1 MFRDKKTQFAIRKL
15 TTGTGILLL
24 SVGMGINLSSKEVS
38 ASEIDPAQTTETVQ
52 TEAATELT
60 AEQEPAVEFSAPV
73 QETEGTSTVESTP
86 NVEETTVTEA
96 PAETVTQEKQESA
109 ESVTET
115 EKEIQDTTVTDST
128 NNENNDA
135 VNTDSQAPKVETNA
149 QPEADKA
156 DESEKNSAKDE
167 TVSSPEK
174 NESSEQ
180 DKTENESDKEDKKDD
195 AINIDGSILPDAAKP
210 DKDNIND
217 IINSILSDPDKLAEF
232 EEKANWTDD
241 LAEAVI
247 KWIENNKLTWDH
259 INNQGDFPGWESVF
273 DKNLVIDRVEHFDPK
288 NPQWQTT
295 ANKEITITQTV
306 NNGSQQST
314 QQIKVNYD
322 VVIFIE
328 IDPNMSWWDIL
339 KANYKF
345 IISDIKVSNVTK
357 VDPDTNDPKDNFDA
371 VNIPTAPEGFEN
383 KVTGTIEG
391 PKLDNYDINANINIE
406 GAQIKTDLND
416 IFNTILQKGEDV
428 TFKYDIKQIATKKPN
443 WADVI
448 DGDNIKKDDWN
459 DIFKDVE
466 FTEGKD
472 GNWTGKVT
480 FNKDII
486 QIINGLDQENKQTIN
501 LTKDVTITVERVGN
515 TNTFKII
522 KVNNPEWTQNGSLG
536 STDISNPGY
545 NYDMSTS
552 VTGTDQTIT
561 PTINGNFLTTD
572 LSGIKLE
579 NNNNSVTITY
589 TVNYTPDWSN
599 VEWPDEIDKDKI
611 TDWTQND
618 DGSWS
623 GNTSI
628 NKNITQTVN
637 GNSNQIILSQAV
649 TVKLT
654 LKDGKWTAVAVK
666 GDITVKDD
674 DPLNVNKPG
683 YTYTQDD
690 VSASI
695 GNSSFDKFTVENSKI
710 VVDVDAW
717 NELKNGDTIK
727 YTVDYKPDW
736 SGADLPDNVV
746 FEKDPT
752 KPNT

>member
-52 TEAATELT
+52 TEAATEST
-60 AEQEPAVEFSAPV
+60 AEQGELPTTT
-73 QETEGTSTVESTP
+73 QETGDTTTVETP
-86 NVEETTVTEA
+86 SVEETTVEEA
-96 PAETVTQEKQESA
+96 PTETVTPEVA
-109 ESVTET
+109 ETTEPVSKT
-115 EKEIQDTTVTDST
+115 DQDTTVTGNT

-135 VNTDSQAPKVETNA
+135 VNTDSQAPEAEMNA
-149 QPEADKA
+149 QPETEKA
-156 DESEKNSAKDE
+156 DEDEKNSAKDE

-416 IFNTILQKGEDV
+416 IFNTILQKG
-428 TFKYDIKQIATKKPN
+428 
-443 WADVI
+443 
-448 DGDNIKKDDWN
+448 
-459 DIFKDVE
+459 
-466 FTEGKD
+466 
-472 GNWTGKVT
+472 
-480 FNKDII
+480 
-486 QIINGLDQENKQTIN
+486 
-501 LTKDVTITVERVGN
+501 
-515 TNTFKII
+515 
-522 KVNNPEWTQNGSLG
+522 
-536 STDISNPGY
+536 
-545 NYDMSTS
+545 
-552 VTGTDQTIT
+552 
-561 PTINGNFLTTD
+561 
-572 LSGIKLE
+572 
-579 NNNNSVTITY
+579 
-589 TVNYTPDWSN
+589 
-599 VEWPDEIDKDKI
+599 
-611 TDWTQND
+611 
-618 DGSWS
+618 
-623 GNTSI
+623 
-628 NKNITQTVN
+628 
-637 GNSNQIILSQAV
+637 
-649 TVKLT
+649 
-654 LKDGKWTAVAVK
+654 
-666 GDITVKDD
+666 
-674 DPLNVNKPG
+674 
-683 YTYTQDD
+683 
-690 VSASI
+690 
-695 GNSSFDKFTVENSKI
+695 
-710 VVDVDAW
+710 
-717 NELKNGDTIK
+717 
-727 YTVDYKPDW
+727 
-736 SGADLPDNVV
+736 
-746 FEKDPT
+746 
-752 KPNT
+752 

>member
-1 MFRDKKTQFAIRKL
+1 MSKREKTQFAIRKL

-38 ASEIDPAQTTETVQ
+38 ASEMDSTQTSETIQ
-52 TEAATELT
+52 TEAATESTTEKVDLPT
-60 AEQEPAVEFSAPV
+60 SV
-73 QETEGTSTVESTP
+73 QETGDTSTLETTS
-86 NVEETTVTEA
+86 NVEETTVAEVPT
-96 PAETVTQEKQESA
+96 ETVTQEKQESA
-109 ESVTET
+109 EIAIET

-135 VNTDSQAPKVETNA
+135 VNTDSQAPEAETNA
-149 QPEADKA
+149 QPETEKA
-156 DESEKNSAKDE
+156 DEDKKNPAEENNSAKDE

-180 DKTENESDKEDKKDD
+180 DKTETDPDKKDN
-195 AINIDGSILPDAAKP
+195 AINIDGSILPDATKP

-232 EEKANWTDD
+232 EKNPGLLDGGKEGWLEQYRPTW
-241 LAEAVI
+241 EQI
-247 KWIENNKLTWDH
+247 TNKE
-259 INNQGDFPGWESVF
+259 DFPGWEDIFNGKVEF
-273 DKNLVIDRVEHFDPK
+273 DRVEHFDYLR
-288 NPQWQTT
+288 PQWQSTT
-295 ANKEITITQTV
+295 NKDITITQTV
-306 NNGSQQST
+306 NGESQD
-314 QQIKVNYD
+314 IKINYD
-322 VVIFIE
+322 VVIIIKPQIVHWQLNFVIDKVE
-328 IDPNMSWWDIL
+328 ITH
-339 KANYKF
+339 
-345 IISDIKVSNVTK
+345 TK
-357 VDPDTNDPKDNFDA
+357 YPEGKDEFDA
-371 VNIPTAPEGFEN
+371 VDIPPAPNGFEN

-391 PKLDNYDINANINIE
+391 PKLDNYDINSNINIE
-406 GAQIKTDLND
+406 DAQIKTDLTG
-416 IFNTILQKGEDV
+416 ILNTILQKGEDV
-428 TFKYDIKQIATKKPN
+428 TFKYDIEQIAIKKPT
-443 WADVI
+443 WTDVI
-448 DGDNIKKDDWN
+448 DGDNINKNDWN
-459 DIFKDVE
+459 DIFENVD
-466 FTEGKD
+466 FIQDKD

-486 QIINGLDQENKQTIN
+486 QNINGLAQGSTQTIS
-501 LTKDVTITVERVGN
+501 LTKDITITVQRDGN

-536 STDISNPGY
+536 SADISNPGY
-545 NYDMSTS
+545 NYDVSTT

-649 TVKLT
+649 TVKLA

-695 GNSSFDKFTVENSKI
+695 GDSSFDKFTVENGKI

-717 NELKNGDTIK
+717 NELKDGDTIK
-727 YTVDYKPDW
+727 YTVNYKPDW
-736 SGADLPDNVV
+736 SGVDLPDNVV
-746 FEKDPT
+746 FEKDPNN
-752 KPNT
+752 PNTWTGSITTNKEKSIKL